1 MTMAEQ
7 TLYLDGSGAAGPLA
21 ILAEGPALRI
31 RAQGAADVFAP
42 LSRLARV
49 VSTGAV
55 HWRIEALELCMSWG
69 VPISF
74 LDGRGRALGACVPL
88 YRPAW
93 KSDLPSLLE
102 AAAERPDWP
111 EPLENLLRGI
121 ERREMLWLARRYG
134 LRPGDWRSASLQSL
148 CDARAALQG
157 AALES
162 VLSSLQGLH
171 EAELAATLVRLGVG
185 PRFLALRLGGA
196 NLAIDLAQALRWA
209 RWPIAWR
216 LCDYLARHGA
226 KHNQA
231 ALRRRI
237 VRFYEAEAPRFAK
250 LHRRTFARLA
260 ARLAEIAG

>member
-1 MTMAEQ
+1 MAEQ
-7 TLYLDGSGAAGPLA
+7 TLYLDGGGAAGPLA
-21 ILAEGPALRI
+21 ILVEGPALRI

-49 VSTGAV
+49 VSTGPV
-55 HWRIEALELCMSWG
+55 HWRIEALELCMIWG

-93 KSDLPSLLE
+93 KSDLPALLE
-102 AAAERPDWP
+102 AAADRPDWP
-111 EPLENLLRGI
+111 ERLENWLRGT
-121 ERREMLWLARRYG
+121 ERREMLRLARRYD
-134 LRPGDWRSASLQSL
+134 LRPRDWRGAALHSL
-148 CDARAALQG
+148 CEARAALQG
-157 AALES
+157 AALEGI
-162 VLSSLQGLH
+162 LRELQGLH
-171 EAELAATLVRLGVG
+171 EAELLAMFARLGVG

-196 NLAIDLAQALRWA
+196 NLAVDLAHALRWA

-216 LCDYLARHGA
+216 LSAYLREHGA
-226 KHNQA
+226 KHDKA

-250 LHRRTFARLA
+250 LHRLTVARLA
-260 ARLAEIAG
+260 AMLAETAE